1 MLGLFKKIASFFG
14 RKNNTRGNYLI
25 EFRFHGY
32 AKRYARELSSQISRN
47 FHVKQVVRKGRPP
60 HVTLFGGF
68 SCSNE
73 KEVISKFIKVCKEF
87 DLIKFKLTGFGRIG
101 KKVIYIDVE
110 SSPKLKELRLQLAK
124 ELNSICETKEW
135 DKEQDFVF
143 HATLALKDI
152 EYKFDK
158 IWAYLHVE

>member
-14 RKNNTRGNYLI
+14 RKNNKRGNYLI

-32 AKRYARELSSQISRN
+32 AKKYARELSSQISHN
-47 FHVKQVVRKGRPP
+47 FHVKQVIRKGRPP
-60 HVTLFGGF
+60 HITLFGGF

-87 DLIKFKLTGFGRIG
+87 DLIKFKLIGFGKIG
-101 KKVIYIDVE
+101 KKVIYLDVE
-110 SSPKLKELRLQLAK
+110 PQPELKELRLQLAK
-124 ELNSICETKEW
+124 ELNSLCETKEW

-152 EYKFDK
+152 ITFPFL
-158 IWAYLHVE
+158 AFPTNPL